1 MNTKQAEERTG
12 ISRQNIR
19 YYERM
24 GLLHPARD
32 AANTYRDYSEGDVE
46 ILLLIKMLRLLDM
59 PVEEI
64 ASVIQGDISL
74 AQAVNRQQERLLKQQ
89 KRMEAAAQMC
99 GKIQKNEKSRKKD
112 NTPDMVARYLKEMEY
127 IEEKSGGF
135 AQIRDDY
142 KKVAMAAEQK
152 QFSFIVNKP
161 IHSDNEMWNE
171 IEEYAEDT
179 GIKVK
184 RRKGSGPLSFSLKGG
199 KEIEYEASFFRVKGQ
214 EKNRLVSTVIIC
226 TLKNQDAL
234 QDMGIPAARR
244 KVMQGIYSILRNI
257 RRQKWKSILNI
268 LICTVIVCFAAFYA
282 GNVENYKNQLQNLPN
297 VFTVTGEIWNLSGK
311 NNSGL
316 LIPEERVRAIEE
328 SSYIKDY
335 HENVEL
341 AGTSSDGELKINMLG
356 INCFPAAGE
365 VKDTEVEWA
374 EGMDEAQFFDSTNV
388 CIAGEEFLKKHQ
400 LAVGDVLPVEVSCFV
415 PRTSEF
421 TSLLLSP
428 LADREITIAGSM
440 RLTVSDMLLPLK
452 DTKEWFRQQGTE
464 YNASALSFTVARPL
478 ELNEFKK
485 EMKEALLLSTI
496 SRAFVT
502 YKGEALVID
511 DATFIESAQ
520 NLKRSIRFLSGFYPF
535 ITVLILLA
543 GYIVSYLLLQS
554 RRMELAIMR
563 TLGSGK
569 RRMMTQIFMEHL
581 ILAAAGSICGLSI
594 GFMCGLGSLRTMWKV
609 VGLFLVC
616 YSAGALVSL
625 WMAGRFS
632 MIAVLTGKE

>member
-1 MNTKQAEERTG
+1 MNTKQVEERTG

-24 GLLHPARD
+24 GLLCPARE
-32 AANTYRDYSEGDVE
+32 AGNTYRDYSEEDVE
-46 ILLLIKMLRLLDM
+46 TLLLIKMLRLLDM
-59 PVEEI
+59 PVDEILKVIREE
-64 ASVIQGDISL
+64 VTL
-74 AQAVNRQQERLLKQQ
+74 AQAVSRQQERLLQQQ

-99 GKIQKNEKSRKKD
+99 GKIQKIEKSRKKENMTD
-112 NTPDMVARYLKEMEY
+112 LVARYLKEMEY

-142 KKVAMAAEQK
+142 KKVVMAAEQK

-161 IHSDNEMWNE
+161 IHSENEMWNE
-171 IEEYAEDT
+171 IEEYAGDA
-179 GIKVK
+179 GLKVQ
-184 RRKGSGPLSFSLKGG
+184 REKGTGPLAFRLKG
-199 KEIEYEASFFRVKGQ
+199 EREAVYEASFFRVKGQ
-214 EKNRLVSTVIIC
+214 EKNRLVSTVIVC
-226 TLKNQDAL
+226 TMKNTQELWDA
-234 QDMGIPAARR
+234 GIPPARR

-282 GNVENYKNQLQNLPN
+282 GNIENYKNQLENLTG
-297 VFTVTGEIWNLSGK
+297 VFEITGEIWNLCGK

-316 LIPEERVRAIEE
+316 LIPEVRAKAIEE
-328 SSYIKDY
+328 SSYIKNY

-341 AGTSSDGELKINMLG
+341 AGISGDGEISINMLG
-356 INCFPAAGE
+356 INCLEAAGE
-365 VKDTEVEWA
+365 GKMAEAEWA
-374 EGMDEAQFFDSTNV
+374 EGMDAAQFFNSGNV
-388 CIAGEEFLKKHQ
+388 CIAGEDFLKKHQ

-428 LADREITIAGSM
+428 LTDQEITIAGSM
-440 RLTVSDMLLPLK
+440 KLTASDMLLPLK
-452 DTKEWFRQQGTE
+452 DIKAWFRQQGMD

-478 ELNEFKK
+478 EMNAFKK
-485 EMKEALLLSTI
+485 EMKEALLLNTI
-496 SRAFVT
+496 SRATFT

-511 DATFIESAQ
+511 DATFIESAE
-520 NLKRSIRFLSGFYPF
+520 NLRRSIRFLSGFYPF
-535 ITVLILLA
+535 VTVLILLA
-543 GYIVSYLLLQS
+543 GYTVSYLLLQS

-569 RRMMTQIFMEHL
+569 RRMIVQIFTEHL
-581 ILAAAGSICGLSI
+581 LLAIAGSICGLAV
-594 GFMCGLGSLRTMWKV
+594 GCMCGLGSLGTMWKV
-609 VGLFLVC
+609 IGLFLVC
-616 YSAGALVSL
+616 YSAGALISL
-625 WMAGRFS
+625 WVVGRFS